1 MRNEIRPLTACLS
14 LVGMGGRIQGM
25 RRGLYSLQAKASRLQ
40 LGVTRKPM
48 NIDQAFQ
55 AQRLNLRK

>member
-1 MRNEIRPLTACLS
+1 MRNPTRALTICLS
-14 LVGMGGRIQGM
+14 FLGMRRRIQGM
-25 RRGLYSLQAKASRLQ
+25 RRGMYSLQAKASRLQ
-40 LGVTRKPM
+40 LGVARKPM